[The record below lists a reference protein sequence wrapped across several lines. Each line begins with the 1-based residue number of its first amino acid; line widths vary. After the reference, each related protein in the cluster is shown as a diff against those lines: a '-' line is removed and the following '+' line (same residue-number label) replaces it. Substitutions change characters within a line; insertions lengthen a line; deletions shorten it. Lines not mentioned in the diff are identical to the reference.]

1 MTNETNQDPLY
12 RNLNEIYQER
22 EKLFQQREQDY
33 LKQKNALNKLLESMK
48 QEKETLNQKEQE
60 LKQQQ
65 ESLHKDEQNQQIRYQ
80 QLCEERKQLE
90 HDKAELN
97 KKEQEFEAAKDSM
110 EVRYQ
115 VQIEKAKNMEI
126 QAKQTKE
133 SFEHKLDMLG
143 LILDADGKPGGE
155 ATQFFE
161 SLLSGMNKGN
171 EEDIMDWKNLP
182 FNTAVWKESEK
193 LAGKEGYRHPVRV
206 VYNPKT
212 MTYRTILN
220 KAKFQVIDKKDLE
233 FYKEAEK
240 TDKSIKVCE
249 VNEEDFLYLN
259 FDTNPKPT
267 EEELMQMLEK
277 ARKEMSGLEKEDNNS
292 EAQLTE
298 DSQFNENI
306 VNVPNFGTQKEEWN
320 LYGTIEQCIIRYAS
334 KLDGDQMNEI
344 LLGLE
349 EGLTDEQVKSYFKLP
364 ADQMKQ
370 YRREREVF
378 QIDGNFGSA
387 SAVAEMLLSSED
399 GKITILPALPE
410 SWESG
415 KVKGLLAVGG
425 VEVDI
430 AWKNKKPI
438 SISLC
443 SSVDQFIN
451 IFYGNKKLTEKIEL
465 KKQEQQIID
474 LHSCEW
480 I

>member
-133 SFEHKLDMLG
+133 SFEHKLDMFG

-171 EEDIMDWKNLP
+171 EEDLQSLE
-182 FNTAVWKESEK
+182 KEKKTYENENRYLKGELEELNKKKKQLEEEKKQVEEENNQLQSEK
-193 LAGKEGYRHPVRV
+193 KQLSEDVKR
-206 VYNPKT
+206 
-212 MTYRTILN
+212 M
-220 KAKFQVIDKKDLE
+220 
-233 FYKEAEK
+233 EAEK
-240 TDKSIKVCE
+240 NRLLALVSSISQKKKE
-249 VNEEDFLYLN
+249 VEEPEREEED
-259 FDTNPKPT
+259 
-267 EEELMQMLEK
+267 
-277 ARKEMSGLEKEDNNS
+277 
-292 EAQLTE
+292 
-298 DSQFNENI
+298 
-306 VNVPNFGTQKEEWN
+306 VPNFGTEET
-320 LYGTIEQCIIRYAS
+320 YIPTFGRKQEQRELQREKTVFEELTASILNRYLARNEPKYISSEIRH
-334 KLDGDQMNEI
+334 
-344 LLGLE
+344 
-349 EGLTDEQVKSYFKLP
+349 
-364 ADQMKQ
+364 
-370 YRREREVF
+370 
-378 QIDGNFGSA
+378 
-387 SAVAEMLLSSED
+387 SED
-399 GKITILPALPE
+399 GEQLHVNINNLDYVFLFSQPAAFDISAPKKKSRALDKLLVRLNTQHPGVKFYYDEQEHRVYASGYFSNTMSPE
-410 SWESG
+410 RLME
-415 KVKGLLAVGG
+415 KVH
-425 VEVDI
+425 EVSDCFRQ
-430 AWKNKKPI
+430 K
-438 SISLC
+438 
-443 SSVDQFIN
+443 
-451 IFYGNKKLTEKIEL
+451 
-465 KKQEQQIID
+465 
-474 LHSCEW
+474 
-480 I
+480 